1 MHKLHKNGVKII
13 CKKTKVIHHFTP
25 MKQFHDMIDVYL
37 ILSMCILMP
46 SNELQISYLMIS
58 NENIF
63 CFQMVSTKWQVVQF
77 LIEANEKYVEVCVM
91 QGMIFY

>member
-1 MHKLHKNGVKII
+1 
-13 CKKTKVIHHFTP
+13 
-25 MKQFHDMIDVYL
+25 
-37 ILSMCILMP
+37 
-46 SNELQISYLMIS
+46 MIS

-63 CFQMVSTKWQVVQF
+63 CFQMVSIKWQVVQF

>member
-1 MHKLHKNGVKII
+1 
-13 CKKTKVIHHFTP
+13 
-25 MKQFHDMIDVYL
+25 MIDVYL

-46 SNELQISYLMIS
+46 SNELQISYLIIS

-63 CFQMVSTKWQVVQF
+63 CFQMVSTKWQVQVVQF
-77 LIEANEKYVEVCVM
+77 LTEANEKYVEVCVM

>member
-1 MHKLHKNGVKII
+1 
-13 CKKTKVIHHFTP
+13 
-25 MKQFHDMIDVYL
+25 
-37 ILSMCILMP
+37 MP

-77 LIEANEKYVEVCVM
+77 LTEANEKYVEVCVM
-91 QGMIFY
+91 QGMIFYWKRIWKQI